1 MKDTNKKLKVSQGL
15 PDWKAYVDFM
25 NNVVVYGLKDA
36 MISSL
41 RAMACQFDPIYLLSN
56 NLPALME
63 IQMDLVDRRVMFL
76 PEVGFKGTISQ
87 NLSANEAGKSNPQ
100 DAVTGG
106 GSPLESGINN
116 IVLGWINGMLGLSSA
131 FKRLDSGEGTYLR
144 EILEAPEVQA
154 QRSRVIRYLNNMEVH
169 SYILKFFLLHFF
181 KLNKLFSKIEKC
193 QQTTWPISQ
202 I

>member
-1 MKDTNKKLKVSQGL
+1 
-15 PDWKAYVDFM
+15 M

-63 IQMDLVDRRVMFL
+63 IQMDLIDRRVMFL
-76 PEVGFKGTISQ
+76 PEVGFKGVVSP
-87 NLSANEAGKSNPQ
+87 NLAANEAGKSNPQ
-100 DAVTGG
+100 EVSTG
-106 GSPLESGINN
+106 GSPLDSGINN

-154 QRSRVIRYLNNMEVH
+154 QRSRVIRYLNNMEVR
-169 SYILKFFLLHFF
+169 ITLFFYFRSFYFTRLVFLVIFKVLSLLGSRDAI
-181 KLNKLFSKIEKC
+181 KLAPNPRIG
-193 QQTTWPISQ
+193 
-202 I
+202 

>member
-1 MKDTNKKLKVSQGL
+1 MLKDTNKKLKVSQGL

-41 RAMACQFDPIYLLSN
+41 RAMACQFDPLYLLSN

-76 PEVGFKGTISQ
+76 PEVGFKGEIANSP
-87 NLSANEAGKSNPQ
+87 SAGDAAKANNPQ
-100 DAVTGG
+100 DSNNNVVSS
-106 GSPLESGINN
+106 SPLDSGIKN
-116 IVLGWINGMLGLSSA
+116 IVMGWINGMLGLSSA

-154 QRSRVIRYLNNMEVH
+154 QRSRVIRYLNTMEVIGQFIAEI
-169 SYILKFFLLHFF
+169 SIIKF
-181 KLNKLFSKIEKC
+181 
-193 QQTTWPISQ
+193 
-202 I
+202 

>member
-1 MKDTNKKLKVSQGL
+1 MLCQEIHRLLKDTNKKLKVSQGL

-76 PEVGFKGTISQ
+76 PEVGFKGAVSP
-87 NLSANEAGKSNPQ
+87 NLAANEAGKSNPQ
-100 DAVTGG
+100 DTGTG
-106 GSPLESGINN
+106 GSPLDSGINN

-154 QRSRVIRYLNNMEVH
+154 QRSRVIRYLNNMEVKRFILSHLIH
-169 SYILKFFLLHFF
+169 S
-181 KLNKLFSKIEKC
+181 FSLIFNY
-193 QQTTWPISQ
+193 
-202 I
+202 